1 MEVTVQLV
9 FDSNAPKKAT
19 NLSIN
24 SDLLS
29 QAKDLH
35 INISAVL
42 ESALAEKV
50 RLEKRKTWLAEN
62 HEAIALYNKT
72 IAEDGAFSD
81 KLRSF

>member
-1 MEVTVQLV
+1 MLLSY
-9 FDSNAPKKAT
+9 DSTAPKKAT
-19 NLSIN
+19 NLSVN

-35 INISAVL
+35 LNISSVL

-50 RLEKRKTWLAEN
+50 LEERQKAWLAEN
-62 HEAIALYNKT
+62 QDAIARYNKT
-72 IAEDGAFSD
+72 ISEEGAFSD

>member
-1 MEVTVQLV
+1 MQAIY
-9 FDSNAPKKAT
+9 DSNAPKKPT

-42 ESALAEKV
+42 ESALAERV
-50 RLEKRKTWLAEN
+50 RQEKRRAWLAEN
-62 HEAIALYNKT
+62 QEAILHYNKT
-72 IAEDGAFSD
+72 IGEEGAFSD
-81 KLRSF
+81 SLRAF